1 MQKRT
6 AKIIKR
12 ILLALLA
19 VLVILVIIYWELVV
33 YGLRQGKGQ
42 LNIVWNARPVE
53 EVMKDPTFPDSLKA
67 KLILIE
73 QVRKYA
79 IDSLGLRDTKNYK
92 TLYDQRGE
100 EIMWVV
106 TACEPFRF

>member
-6 AKIIKR
+6 GKIIKR
-12 ILLALLA
+12 TLLALLA
-19 VLVILVIIYWELVV
+19 VLVILIIIYWELVV

-53 EVMKDPTFPDSLKA
+53 EVMQDPAFPDSLKA
-67 KLILIE
+67 KLVLIE

-79 IDSLGLRDTKNYK
+79 IDSLGLKDTKNYK
-92 TLYDQRGE
+92 TLYDQKWRGDH
-100 EIMWVV
+100 V
-106 TACEPFRF
+106 CRYSL

>member
-6 AKIIKR
+6 GKIIKR
-12 ILLALLA
+12 TLLALLA
-19 VLVILVIIYWELVV
+19 VLVILVIVYWDLVV

-53 EVMKDPTFPDSLKA
+53 EVMKDPAFPDSLKA

-73 QVRKYA
+73 QVRKFA
-79 IDSLGLRDTKNYK
+79 IDSLGLKDTKNYK
-92 TLYDQRGE
+92 TLLRSE
-100 EIMWVV
+100 
-106 TACEPFRF
+106 R